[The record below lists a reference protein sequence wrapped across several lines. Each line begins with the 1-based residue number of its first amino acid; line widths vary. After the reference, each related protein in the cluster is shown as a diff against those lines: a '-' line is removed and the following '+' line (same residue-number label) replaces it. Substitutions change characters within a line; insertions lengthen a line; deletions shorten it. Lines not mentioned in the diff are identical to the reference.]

1 MYVCVCHAKMPI
13 FWLLHN
19 LAFLW
24 CRFSITWHWSK
35 LDRTLANSLNVTA
48 QAARVRSQSQ
58 SVTLAAEMATALQ
71 FKYRNYGLGSKC
83 ALELSHVRG
92 EREQSFLFDI
102 PKEKKHVQHI
112 STIYQPIDKDK
123 STLFFISEG
132 KNVQLF
138 ETTSNVH
145 WALKKKKYDTQC
157 RTDI

>member
-1 MYVCVCHAKMPI
+1 
-13 FWLLHN
+13 
-19 LAFLW
+19 
-24 CRFSITWHWSK
+24 
-35 LDRTLANSLNVTA
+35 
-48 QAARVRSQSQ
+48 
-58 SVTLAAEMATALQ
+58 MATALQ

-145 WALKKKKYDTQC
+145 
-157 RTDI
+157 